1 MIGLVL
7 TTGAG
12 LIGLGSEERELETK
26 PAKAGVL
33 SEVEDEDED
42 EDEEALRYLW
52 NAPPS
57 PEWRWEEKVMLALEL
72 HLDGTLLE

>member
-1 MIGLVL
+1 MVTPTGLIKVQRWHVIGLVL

-42 EDEEALRYLW
+42 EDEEALRYL
-52 NAPPS
+52 
-57 PEWRWEEKVMLALEL
+57 
-72 HLDGTLLE
+72 